1 MILAGFDKKRRK
13 SSMSRAPGL
22 LRVINGSEGEAETSP
37 EVKLHLLSTPAETA
51 LERSL
56 HSKG

>member
-1 MILAGFDKKRRK
+1 
-13 SSMSRAPGL
+13 MSRAPGL

-37 EVKLHLLSTPAETA
+37 EVKLHLLSPPADTA